1 MRHYTKYQLSKL
13 NNHVPRMRKC
23 VVCKHLFD
31 TQSYVFK
38 PTAIYP
44 IIRKTCSKSCTA
56 KNMGYKNRRF
66 NKTCRC
72 IHCNKTFLRK
82 KKPHQKFCNR
92 KCYHLFQKG
101 KPRPQIQKWIHKIQP
116 PKNSIS
122 ISGIRWLNK
131 FDLTHREHYLTIGK
145 KRIRVDGFNETT
157 ESCSYLS

>member
-66 NKTCRC
+66 NKTCMKIPDHNIVERPSAFWSHA
-72 IHCNKTFLRK
+72 IAEVRSWRLVEEQDVTDPPL
-82 KKPHQKFCNR
+82 
-92 KCYHLFQKG
+92 LF
-101 KPRPQIQKWIHKIQP
+101 
-116 PKNSIS
+116 
-122 ISGIRWLNK
+122 
-131 FDLTHREHYLTIGK
+131 
-145 KRIRVDGFNETT
+145 
-157 ESCSYLS
+157 